1 MTADEK
7 GRGARPD
14 GSSEP
19 GSAGPVGT
27 EERAAYEGF
36 SLALRV
42 MYLLYAPDVMASD
55 VDRPWEI
62 AREIAE
68 GKLSM
73 ANPADL
79 AARFPGMRDFVFDRA
94 NDVVHRER
102 QVALAVLKGMQE
114 AL

>member
-1 MTADEK
+1 MTGSGQGDAPA
-7 GRGARPD
+7 GGARQ
-14 GSSEP
+14 
-19 GSAGPVGT
+19 SAGPVGT

-42 MYLLYAPDVMASD
+42 MYLLYAPEVPATE
-55 VDRPWEI
+55 VDRPWEV

-73 ANPADL
+73 SNPGDL
-79 AARFPGMRDFVFDRA
+79 ASRFPDMRDFVFDRA

-102 QVALAVLKGMQE
+102 QIALAVLKGMQE